1 MVSNYK
7 WETDQFPYGFEIC
20 HLNDSTFGSYVDPK
34 NCGHSGYPSPI
45 SLNLWPNK
53 YIKPRLDDVRCCNDQ
68 QTIVDCMNNAVIN
81 DAPLWNNKAD
91 CDPTKSGNPDLQKGH
106 LIKANT
112 RFCTQSMDPN
122 KPNFANDGIT
132 YSEGLTSSM
141 GMQFYDTDPRDVLMP
156 IKEYSIENGTI
167 TYSNDGDTCF
177 EGWLLFDTND
187 SDSAKKTKILSK
199 TDIATLLSNYN
210 KPKPDPKP
218 SPIPAIPISPP
229 KPQPSPK
236 PDDDSKKYDDAIS
249 NLNGQISSI
258 MKSFIIL
265 NDYITS
271 KDYIPAT
278 KLVATIQ
285 DKLIDI
291 QKSKQAIPLKDLS
304 LDELEIMKGM
314 DDSLKTISDGLSVAR
329 KQIPSGIPVN
339 SNGTQQ
345 LFLPF
350 VIILIVL
357 ILSFI
362 ILKKIIK
369 S

>member
-1 MVSNYK
+1 MASSYTWGNNTLLNTLNVCAFNDKSYS
-7 WETDQFPYGFEIC
+7 
-20 HLNDSTFGSYVDPK
+20 HLGTWVDPK
-34 NCGHSGYPSPI
+34 NCGYSGYPSPI
-45 SLNLWPNK
+45 SVDLWASGK
-53 YIKPRLDDVRCCNDQ
+53 GIADDVRCCNNT
-68 QTIVDCMNNAVIN
+68 QTITDCMKNVKIDNAEKWWHGK
-81 DAPLWNNKAD
+81 DKSA
-91 CDPTKSGNPDLQKGH
+91 CDPTKSGNPDLQHGH

-112 RFCTQSMDPN
+112 RFCTRATDLINGPDIESLD
-122 KPNFANDGIT
+122 IV
-132 YSEGLTSSM
+132 EGLSEAI
-141 GMQFYDTDPRDVLMP
+141 GDFYSGDPRDVLMP

-199 TDIATLLSNYN
+199 ANVATLLSNYN

-218 SPIPAIPISPP
+218 SPIPAIPISPS
-229 KPQPSPK
+229 KSPSS
-236 PDDDSKKYDDAIS
+236 DDSKKYDDAIS
-249 NLNGQISSI
+249 NLNYQISSI
-258 MKSFIIL
+258 MKSFSIL

-271 KDYIPAT
+271 KDYISAT
-278 KLVATIQ
+278 KLVSTIQ
-285 DKLIDI
+285 DNLIDI
-291 QKSKQAIPLKDLS
+291 QKSKQAIPLDNLTS
-304 LDELEIMKGM
+304 DELEIMEGM
-314 DDSLKTISDGLSVAR
+314 DASLKTISDGLSIAK
-329 KQIPSGIPVN
+329 KQIPSGIPVS